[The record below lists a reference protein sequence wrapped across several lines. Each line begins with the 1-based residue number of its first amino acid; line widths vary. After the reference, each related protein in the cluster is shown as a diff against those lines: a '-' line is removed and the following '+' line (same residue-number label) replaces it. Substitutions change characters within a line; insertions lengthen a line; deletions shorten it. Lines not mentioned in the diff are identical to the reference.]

1 MPPSER
7 LFLKSNAAPDAG
19 RLCRP
24 PRVRGIALP
33 LVLLFL
39 LIITIAATF
48 GIRRATLNEGITRN
62 QLDYEVSRQ
71 AAEAAL
77 RDGER
82 DANLQGNVAGAT
94 CARGAARPISNVTTG
109 MQFFSSNCAS
119 GQCRMEV
126 AGSNSDY
133 YDASNYAANPPINPQ
148 PWWPMARLGRW
159 NGSAV
164 YPVANCV
171 FNGAVPIGT
180 YTAVPPVRG
189 VARQPEYLI
198 EYLVRGTDATE
209 RNIRVT
215 ARGFGADINTETVVQ
230 SYYRP
235 LGLTF

>member
-1 MPPSER
+1 MKPSER
-7 LFLKSNAAPDAG
+7 PVVSTQLKPEARMSHGA
-19 RLCRP
+19 
-24 PRVRGIALP
+24 RGIALP

-94 CARGAARPISNVTTG
+94 CARNGARPIETETVAIP
-109 MQFFSSNCAS
+109 FFNPTCLR

-126 AGSNSDY
+126 TGSNSDY
-133 YDASNYAANPPINPQ
+133 YAASNFAAIPPINPQ
-148 PWWPMARLGRW
+148 PWWPRSHLGQW
-159 NGSAV
+159 TVNQV
-164 YPVANCV
+164 FPVANCT
-171 FNGAVPIGT
+171 FNGSVPIGT
-180 YTAVPPVRG
+180 FTGAPPVRG

-198 EYLVRGTDATE
+198 EYLTRGSDVTE
-209 RNIRVT
+209 RAIRVT

-230 SYYRP
+230 SYFTP

>member
-1 MPPSER
+1 MKPSER
-7 LFLKSNAAPDAG
+7 PFVDRQRKPE
-19 RLCRP
+19 
-24 PRVRGIALP
+24 PRRRHGGRGIALP

-94 CARGAARPISNVTTG
+94 CARNAARPIEKNSIG
-109 MQFFSSNCAS
+109 IQFFNPTCLR
-119 GQCRMEV
+119 GQCRMDGD
-126 AGSNSDY
+126 ATY
-133 YDASNYAANPPINPQ
+133 YDAGDFDAIPPINPQ
-148 PWWPMARLGRW
+148 PWWPTAKLGQW
-159 NGSAV
+159 TVNQVFPVADCNFNGS
-164 YPVANCV
+164 
-171 FNGAVPIGT
+171 VPFGT
-180 YTAVPPVRG
+180 FTGVLPMRG

-198 EYLVRGTDATE
+198 EFLTRGSDATE
-209 RNIRVT
+209 RTIRVT

-230 SYYRP
+230 SYFKP
-235 LGLTF
+235 GGLTY

>member
-1 MPPSER
+1 MKPSER
-7 LFLKSNAAPDAG
+7 PVVNTQLKPEARMSHG
-19 RLCRP
+19 T
-24 PRVRGIALP
+24 RGIALP

-48 GIRRATLNEGITRN
+48 GIRRATLNEGVTRN

-94 CARGAARPISNVTTG
+94 CGRNAARPINSETIG
-109 MQFFSSNCAS
+109 MQFFSPTCLS
-119 GQCRMEV
+119 GQCRMDV
-126 AGSNSDY
+126 NVSNSDY
-133 YDASNYAANPPINPQ
+133 YAASNFAANPTINPH
-148 PWWPMARLGRW
+148 PWWPTDKRGQW
-159 NGSAV
+159 TVNQV
-164 YPVANCV
+164 FPVANCN
-171 FNGAVPIGT
+171 FNGSVPIGT
-180 YTAVPPVRG
+180 FTAVPPVRG

-198 EYLVRGTDATE
+198 EFLTRGNDATE
-209 RNIRVT
+209 RTIRVT

-230 SYYRP
+230 SYFTP

>member
-1 MPPSER
+1 MKPSER
-7 LFLKSNAAPDAG
+7 SVVNTQLKPEARMSHGA
-19 RLCRP
+19 
-24 PRVRGIALP
+24 RGIALP

-82 DANLQGNVAGAT
+82 DVLLRNNVVGAA
-94 CARGAARPISNVTTG
+94 CARGAARPISLERTG
-109 MQFFSSNCAS
+109 VPFFSSTCVR
-119 GQCRMEV
+119 GQCRMSIN
-126 AGSNSDY
+126 ASYN
-133 YDASNYAANPPINPQ
+133 DASVYTAAPPTNPQ
-148 PWWPMARLGRW
+148 PWWPASKLGQW

-164 YPVANCV
+164 YPVASCT
-171 FNGAVPIGT
+171 FNGSVPIGT
-180 YTAVPPVRG
+180 FTAVAPVQG

-198 EYLVRGTDATE
+198 EYLQRGLGGDE
-209 RNIRVT
+209 RILRIT

-230 SYYRP
+230 SYFRP
-235 LGLTF
+235 AGLSP

>member
-1 MPPSER
+1 MKPSER
-7 LFLKSNAAPDAG
+7 LFVDSSVSPDAG
-19 RLCRP
+19 PLCRP
-24 PRVRGIALP
+24 RSARGIALP

-48 GIRRATLNEGITRN
+48 GIRRATLNEGVTRN

-82 DANLQGNVAGAT
+82 DSDLQANVAGAR
-94 CARGAARPISNVTTG
+94 CARNAARPLSYARTG
-109 MQFFSSNCAS
+109 MQFFTATCLS
-119 GQCRMEV
+119 GQCRMDGD
-126 AGSNSDY
+126 ALY

-148 PWWPMARLGRW
+148 PWWPAAKLGQW
-159 NGSAV
+159 NGSPV

-198 EYLVRGTDATE
+198 EYLQRGSDKTE
-209 RNIRVT
+209 RTVRIT

-230 SYYRP
+230 SYFKP
-235 LGLTF
+235 GGLSF